1 MVYFVVVTF
10 NSVQFIENCIVS
22 ILTYEPNASII
33 VVDNNSKDDTIAIV
47 KNFKDIH
54 LIRNQSNLGFG
65 KANNIGIEY
74 ALSKGAEYLY
84 LINHDAYLIES
95 VTRKAIDIFNH
106 NPEYGILTPFQVQV
120 NKNELEIN
128 FARFLSW
135 DGALTQLIND
145 SFLTGK
151 EKEVYELPFAQAA
164 SWIIKKE
171 AILKVG
177 LFNPLFFHYG
187 EDNEYLNRLKYHGYK
202 LGLMSKSRMV
212 HIANPLNINYKKNF
226 DKYHRNREFNKWL
239 ISQLDLNSDFTLK
252 SWIKSLFPYINKFF
266 FSVFKLNLLRGFKLM
281 LLLVRIMKVSSHI
294 NSSRLNNSKI
304 FIP

>member
-10 NSVQFIENCIVS
+10 NSVQFIKNCIVS
-22 ILTYEPNASII
+22 ILTYEPNARII

-47 KNFKDIH
+47 KNFQDIH
-54 LIRNQSNLGFG
+54 LISNQSNLGFG

-106 NPEYGILTPFQVQV
+106 NPEYGILTPFQVQE

-171 AILKVG
+171 TILRVG

-202 LGLMSKSRMV
+202 LGLISKSRIV

-226 DKYHRNREFNKWL
+226 DNYHSNREFNKWL
-239 ISQLDLNSDFTLK
+239 IGQLDLNSDFSLK
-252 SWIKSLFPYINKFF
+252 SWIKSLLPYIKKLIL
-266 FSVFKLNLLRGFKLM
+266 SVLKMNLLRSFKLM
-281 LLLVRIMKVSSHI
+281 LLLGRLLRVSI
-294 NSSRLNNSKI
+294 YIKSSRLRNLKN
-304 FIP
+304 FIL